1 MSNSCITLERSGSL
15 LYVETKDVQK
25 GRKRMTK
32 HIQPLAEVFGHLV
45 DDQLPKAIRY
55 RSSRLCPFNNKVP
68 NCTKDKAKNPLG
80 VCSIFHD
87 GIPTITCP
95 IRFRED
101 WLITDDAASFFF
113 GGATWSSLTEV
124 RLNDVNGKSAG
135 NIDVV
140 LVAYDDNGKIFDFGA
155 LEIQA
160 VYISGN
166 VRDPFEYYMKNPKAN
181 AQMDWST
188 QPNYPRPDYLSSS
201 RKRLAPQLL
210 YKGGILHSWRK
221 KIAVALNK
229 SFFETLPPLKTVSKS
244 KADISWLIYD
254 LQLIKEEGQE
264 RFVLTKTDE
273 VFTEFEPAL
282 ISITTSSP
290 GNIDDF
296 IKLLQGKLDEQ
307 LETPPNNKIIE
318 SPF

>member
-1 MSNSCITLERSGSL
+1 M
-15 LYVETKDVQK
+15 K
-25 GRKRMTK
+25 K

-45 DDQLPKAIRY
+45 DDQSPKAIRY
-55 RSSRLCPFNNKVP
+55 RSRRLCPFNNKVP

-80 VCSIFHD
+80 VCSVFHN
-87 GIPTITCP
+87 GIPAITCP
-95 IRFRED
+95 IRFREE
-101 WLITDDAASFFF
+101 WIITDDAASFFF
-113 GGATWSSLTEV
+113 GDGTAWSSLTEV
-124 RLNDVNGKSAG
+124 RLNDANEKSAG

-166 VRDPFEYYMKNPKAN
+166 VRDPFEYYMKNPKAH

-210 YKGGILHSWRK
+210 FKGGILHSWRK
-221 KIAVALNK
+221 KTAVALNK
-229 SFFETLPPLKTVSKS
+229 SFFVTLPPLKTVCKS

-254 LQLIKEEGQE
+254 LQLVKEDEQE
-264 RFVLTKTDE
+264 RFTLTKIDE

-282 ISITTSSP
+282 VSITTSLP

-296 IKLLQGKLDEQ
+296 INLLQEKLDEQ

-318 SPF
+318 KPF